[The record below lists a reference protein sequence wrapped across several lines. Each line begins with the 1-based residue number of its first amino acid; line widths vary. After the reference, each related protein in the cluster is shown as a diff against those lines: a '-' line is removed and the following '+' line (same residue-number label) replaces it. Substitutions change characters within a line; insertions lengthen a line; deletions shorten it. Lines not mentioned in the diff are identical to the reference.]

1 MWLEPGA
8 SPGKG
13 PFGQLYSAL
22 MRELNSPRKLCFP
35 FGPFSLINR
44 CQFRQRPHM
53 QLPLGLCAARG
64 CWGGQPALLNCISEP
79 QNNSALCEHTVRAQ
93 FPRLFLFS
101 CPLSRWKPPATLLP
115 PNKGRGL
122 GPSAPGSSCRYWIV
136 FLKYSRPESFEQKGA
151 AGCRRAAA
159 TAAAGPQAS
168 SALAAAL
175 QTR

>member
-22 MRELNSPRKLCFP
+22 MRELNSPSKLCFP

-79 QNNSALCEHTVRAQ
+79 GTIVLCVSTQ
-93 FPRLFLFS
+93 CQLSFPGLSFSRL
-101 CPLSRWKPPATLLP
+101 LSRWKPPAARDCRGCWHRT
-115 PNKGRGL
+115 KGARG
-122 GPSAPGSSCRYWIV
+122 PCPCSSCRYGTI
-136 FLKYSRPESFEQKGA
+136 FPQYSRPE
-151 AGCRRAAA
+151 
-159 TAAAGPQAS
+159 
-168 SALAAAL
+168 
-175 QTR
+175 

>member
-8 SPGKG
+8 SPRKG

-22 MRELNSPRKLCFP
+22 MRELISGSKLCFP

-79 QNNSALCEHTVRAQ
+79 RTIALCVSTQ
-93 FPRLFLFS
+93 CKLSFPGFSFSPLACPAGSPRQCRTEQRLLA
-101 CPLSRWKPPATLLP
+101 L
-115 PNKGRGL
+115 NKGSGV
-122 GPSAPGSSCRYWIV
+122 GPSAPGSSCRYWII
-136 FLKYSRPESFEQKGA
+136 FLKYNRLE
-151 AGCRRAAA
+151 
-159 TAAAGPQAS
+159 
-168 SALAAAL
+168 
-175 QTR
+175 